1 MDSATR
7 GETSDPGGGAQ
18 RVLDDFE
25 RADSAEAPY
34 ALSADEAELLLRA
47 TGAARE
53 RLLGVASRLRDEGLR
68 RAGRP
73 GVITFSKKVFLPITN
88 MCRDRCHY
96 CTFVKTP
103 AQLVARGEPLY
114 MPPEQILAVA
124 AQGAALG
131 CKEALF
137 TLGDRPEDRWPE
149 AREWLDEHGYASTL
163 DYVREMAILVRE
175 RTGMLPH
182 LNPGVMT
189 ADELDWLRPTAPS
202 MGMMLET
209 TSVDLWAEPGR
220 AHYGS
225 PDKDPAV
232 RLGVI
237 ENAGKSRIPFTTGI
251 LLGIGETIRDRAES
265 LLAIRDLHRA
275 HGHVQE
281 VIVQNFRAKP
291 QTAMRDEADLETAEY
306 IAAIATARL
315 VMGRDMR
322 LQVPPNLA
330 DQEQLE
336 SLVRAG
342 IDDWG
347 GVSPLT
353 ADHVNPERPWPSILA
368 LKSKTEAAGFALH
381 ERLTAYPP
389 YIESAEEW
397 IDPGLV
403 DAIAPLVDAE
413 TGLGLESARPVGSD
427 TGDVSPALRGAG
439 SSISAAIERA
449 REHPDSISDSDLES
463 MLLARGEELDAVV
476 ELADLARRY
485 TVGEVVTYVVN
496 ATLDPTR
503 FAPGTTLEEGLE
515 QISRAAAEAASRG
528 ATEICMQGRMP
539 AAWDAAAY
547 LRAAR
552 AIKEAAPGVHL
563 HAFRPDDMADAS
575 ARLGVRT
582 AEFIAA
588 MRENGVD
595 TFPGTGVKVLDEIH
609 RRRASPADLA
619 VGAWVTTVREAHRA
633 GLTSTS
639 VAVYGTG
646 ETPGAYVR
654 HLRSLTR
661 IQAET
666 GGFSELVV
674 MPAPDMHLP
683 LVPGRPELDEHRARL
698 AVARLAVNGSI
709 NRVQTGWT
717 RLGVDVATEMLRSG
731 ANDLGGLLLGAG
743 SATPG
748 SIVGGGA
755 PHELSVDDVRG
766 IGKRVRRPIRQ
777 RTTLYGALGDPRD
790 EPRG

>member
-1 MDSATR
+1 MSLTD
-7 GETSDPGGGAQ
+7 ETDAL
-18 RVLDDFE
+18 RLLEEFE
-25 RADSAEAPY
+25 RHDTADSPVQ
-34 ALSADEAELLLRA
+34 LTVDEAERILRA

-53 RLLGVASRLRDEGLR
+53 KLLAIAARLRDEGLER
-68 RAGRP
+68 VGRP

-114 MPPEQILAVA
+114 MPPEQVLAVA

-149 AREWLDEHGYASTL
+149 ARAWLNEHGYSSTL
-163 DYVREMAILVRE
+163 DYVRHMATLVRE

-189 ADELDWLRPTAPS
+189 DEELAWLRPVAPS

-209 TSVDLWAEPGR
+209 TSVELWSEPGR

-225 PDKDPAV
+225 PDKDPAL
-232 RLGVI
+232 RLEVI
-237 ENAGKSRIPFTTGI
+237 ENAGRHRIPFTTGI
-251 LLGIGETIRDRAES
+251 LVGIGESVRDRAES
-265 LLAIRDLHRA
+265 LIALREQQRA
-275 HGHVQE
+275 HGHIQE
-281 VIVQNFRAKP
+281 IIVQNFRAKP
-291 QTAMRDEADLETAEY
+291 QTAMRDEADLDTEEY
-306 IAAIATARL
+306 LSAIATARL

-322 LQVPPNLA
+322 IQVPPNLA
-330 DQEQLE
+330 DQAELE
-336 SLVRAG
+336 ALVAAG

-353 ADHVNPERPWPSILA
+353 ADHVNPERPWPSIVSLRE
-368 LKSKTEAAGFALH
+368 KTAAAGFELT

-389 YIESAEEW
+389 YLAAGDEW
-397 IDPGLV
+397 IDPALA
-403 DAIAPLVDAE
+403 DAIAPLVDPA
-413 TGLGLESARPVGSD
+413 TGLGLESARPTGRDSGANADPAD
-427 TGDVSPALRGAG
+427 TAAPSRAAHSAEVS
-439 SSISAAIERA
+439 IWAAIDRA
-449 REHPDSISDSDLES
+449 REHPEAVTDADLET
-463 MLLARGEELDAVV
+463 MLLAEGDALDAVT

-485 TVGEVVTYVVN
+485 TVGEVITYVVN

-503 FAPGTTLEEGLE
+503 FAEDVSLDAGLDMLR
-515 QISRAAAEAASRG
+515 QATAAAVARG
-528 ATEICMQGRMP
+528 ATEICVQGRMP
-539 AAWDAAAY
+539 ERWGGDAY
-547 LRAAR
+547 LLAVD
-552 AIKEAAPGVHL
+552 AIKETAPGVHL
-563 HAFRPDDMADAS
+563 HAYRPDDMVDAAS
-575 ARLGVRT
+575 RLGIDL

-588 MRENGVD
+588 MREHGVS
-595 TFPGTGVKVLDEIH
+595 TFPGTGVKMLDEQH
-609 RRRASPADLA
+609 RRAAAPADLPI
-619 VGAWVTTVREAHRA
+619 GSWVSTVQAAHRA

-646 ETPGAYVR
+646 ESPHLYVR

-674 MPAPDMHLP
+674 MPAPGRHVALLP
-683 LVPGRPELDEHRARL
+683 SRSELDEHRARM
-698 AVARLAVNGSI
+698 AVARLAVNGAI

-717 RLGVDVATEMLRSG
+717 RIGLAAATDMLRSG

-743 SATPG
+743 NADPG

-755 PHELSVDDVRG
+755 PHELSLDDVHAM
-766 IGKRVRRPIRQ
+766 GKRLRRPIRE
-777 RTTLYGALGDPRD
+777 RTTSYGSVANERST
-790 EPRG
+790 